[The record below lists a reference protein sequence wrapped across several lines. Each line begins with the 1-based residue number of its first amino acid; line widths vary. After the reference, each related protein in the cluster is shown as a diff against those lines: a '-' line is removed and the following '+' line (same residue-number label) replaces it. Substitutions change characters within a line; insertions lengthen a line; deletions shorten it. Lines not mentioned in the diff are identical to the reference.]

1 MRLLTKEQVYAFF
14 DSIKLDK
21 NLNKEFLFD
30 VYEACHESALNLIKN
45 KVLNLVFN
53 LQPEVLLLYII
64 HEHSFVIQTN
74 KISDHSVLED
84 DEKYVG
90 RLVSQ
95 SLDKFFTNEGL
106 SYESEKLA
114 NRFNPPISTISLYIN
129 FMLGMLKR
137 YKQNSP
143 KETLVID
150 ILHKSLS
157 MCKCILSLLTDG
169 FETSAF
175 STWRTLHESECILK
189 VLIDNGAPT
198 IDLYLTHMRYG
209 MAFRG
214 AYPKEETDNI
224 FVDIKAKMAEMGLKS
239 KDMKKFIEY
248 GWLRSVKE
256 FTNLIDFKLNFRD
269 GVQRLAGLN
278 EYSKVYEMSS
288 EIAHSSP
295 LLIYS
300 QKNYFF
306 MVTLLNLY
314 ESFFRL
320 EKIFTTIYASTV
332 DKEEIEKYRQMRQIY
347 YSLLVSLHMIE
358 KNRFIESTKRK

>member
-1 MRLLTKEQVYAFF
+1 MRLIDKEQANMFF
-14 DSIKLDK
+14 DAIQLDPSINRD
-21 NLNKEFLFD
+21 FIFD
-30 VYEACHESALNLIKN
+30 IYETCVESSKILIQN
-45 KVLNLVFN
+45 KVLNESFN
-53 LQPEVLLLYII
+53 LQPELLLLYII
-64 HEHSFVIQTN
+64 HEHSYMININ
-74 KISDHSVLED
+74 KIDNPSKLEED
-84 DEKYVG
+84 NAYIE

-106 SYESEKLA
+106 SYQSQKLS
-114 NRFNPPISTISLYIN
+114 NRFNPPISTISLYID
-129 FMLGMLKR
+129 FMLGMLSR

-143 KETLVID
+143 KETLIID

-157 MCKCILSLLTDG
+157 MSKCILNLLTEG

-189 VLIDNGAPT
+189 VLIDNGPSA
-198 IDLYLTHMRYG
+198 IELYLKHMKYG

-214 AYPKEETDNI
+214 AFPKEETDEI
-224 FVDIKAKMAEMGLKS
+224 FVEIKSNMAAMNLKS

-248 GWLRSVKE
+248 GWLRGVKDFE
-256 FTNLIDFKLNFRD
+256 NIENFKLNFRD
-269 GVQRLAGLN
+269 GVQRIAGLN

-300 QKNYFF
+300 HKNYFY
-306 MVTLLNLY
+306 MITLLNLY

-320 EKIFTTIYASTV
+320 EKIFTTIYISTV
-332 DKEEIEKYRQMRQIY
+332 DKIEVDKYMNMRYIY
-347 YSLLVSLHMIE
+347 YSLLVSLHQIE
-358 KNRFIESTKRK
+358 KQHFLNSTKKK